1 MENYTNEWR
10 SGHRRWNP
18 AGSFASNIG
27 ISTARPPFTE
37 QRSFGSTDLSH
48 AADYTT
54 PDTATYPVTRY
65 LPLSFLISSFWPR
78 SFSCLLTRAPSY
90 TTQLNASTCCVQT
103 RSIEFSSR
111 DRLRF
116 SVYDLLCRDISFA
129 ILETRILILFSN
141 QKTNSSVVD
150 AV

>member
-1 MENYTNEWR
+1 MVDIVVEIWPVRLLATLEFPRHVHRLR
-10 SGHRRWNP
+10 SNDR
-18 AGSFASNIG
+18 
-27 ISTARPPFTE
+27 
-37 QRSFGSTDLSH
+37 STDLSH

-90 TTQLNASTCCVQT
+90 TTQLNASTRVQT

-111 DRLRF
+111 DRFFRLRF
-116 SVYDLLCRDISFA
+116 IVSRITFCNFGNATFNS
-129 ILETRILILFSN
+129 ILESKNIPRCARGLTFIDRATAGF
-141 QKTNSSVVD
+141 
-150 AV
+150 